1 MFEEFR
7 KKDTHRVIGL
17 MSGTSAD
24 GIDAALCEISGRGR
38 GQLKVKLVSHY
49 AMPLPD
55 FLRERV
61 LSACQ
66 RDGGSSAT
74 ICELNFLLGEAFA
87 AACTGVIDQAGVK
100 ASDVD
105 LIGSHGQTVH
115 HLPPRTDGGQFQMG
129 ATLQIGEAAVIAER
143 TGVTVV
149 SNFRTRD
156 VAAGGQGAPLVPFVD
171 DLLFADANEGRI
183 VLNIGGIS
191 NLTWLP
197 AGAPPEATLAYDSGP
212 GNMIIDAMV
221 SYMTQGEQTY
231 DRDGDL
237 AASGSVHPQL
247 LEAMMQHP
255 FLKRSPPKST
265 GREEF
270 GADYAVDMYEWGTQR
285 GLVIM
290 PRDILATAT
299 RFTAKSIAESVRE
312 FILSKNGGN
321 KAARV
326 IVSGGGA
333 LNPVLMANLQE
344 ELSGI
349 EIQNSDVFGIPLKA
363 KESIAFAILA
373 RETALGRPSNL
384 PSATGAQGPRV
395 LGQITPG

>member
-1 MFEEFR
+1 MFEQFR
-7 KKDTHRVIGL
+7 AKETHRVIGL

-38 GQLKVKLVSHY
+38 GQLKVKLLAHH
-49 AMPLPD
+49 ALALPE

-66 RDGGSSAT
+66 RDGGSSAG

-87 AACTGVIDQAGVK
+87 AACVGVMEQAGVS

-115 HLPPRTDGGQFQMG
+115 HLPPRTDANEFQIG

-149 SNFRTRD
+149 NNFRTRD

-171 DLLFADANEGRI
+171 DLLFADAHESRV

-197 AGAPPEATLAYDSGP
+197 AGAPSDATLAYDCGP

-237 AASGSVHPQL
+237 AASGAVHPQL

-299 RFTAKSIAESVRE
+299 LFTARSIAESIRE
-312 FILSKNGGN
+312 FILPRAKGGTL
-321 KAARV
+321 ARV

-344 ELSGI
+344 ELPDVAVQI
-349 EIQNSDVFGIPLKA
+349 SDVFGIPLKA
-363 KESIAFAILA
+363 KESVAFAILA

-384 PSATGAQGPRV
+384 PSATGAKGPRV